1 MGKPFYYFGKCLFT
15 LGRPFFPTKVI
26 GKENIRE
33 SGKVIYASNHLSAI
47 DIPLI
52 QVHCPGY
59 RRYIGK
65 KEYGEKCVRRFLL
78 SHFGVIFID
87 RDKPE
92 LSVMR
97 QIFKVLDGGQI
108 VIFPEGT
115 RNHGDPKEMLEL
127 KTGLAVF
134 AAKSGAPVL
143 PVVIWRKPRILRKN
157 YMYIGEPV
165 VLSNRPRSNR
175 GRAKIPT
182 RGRYKKPKRQ
192 MIKIIVDV
200 FSGDNPQ
207 DLIKG
212 TADAV
217 NACPDVHIIMPGDPE
232 YLEAELADCSFDRSR
247 LEILPASEIIGND
260 ESPTAAMRQKKDSS
274 LVRGATL
281 LKNDPEAGG
290 MISAGSTGAILCCG
304 IFIVGR
310 IRGIDRP
317 ALAPLLPTAD
327 GGHVCLIDCGANA
340 DCRPQYLAQ
349 FALLGTGV
357 MQSIYGIEKPRVA
370 LVNVGEEDH
379 KGSALTNEAAN
390 LIKRMPVNFVGNMEA
405 QRPAQKHRG
414 YSAAVFG
421 ETARSCPPQRSRGN
435 GPRVCGTFRRGRHGK
450 SRL

>member
-1 MGKPFYYFGKCLFT
+1 MGKPLYYFGKCLFT

-165 VLSNRPRSNR
+165 VLPES
-175 GRAKIPT
+175 GRMPDAATAERLTEIYAYEFAKCRVI
-182 RGRYKKPKRQ
+182 
-192 MIKIIVDV
+192 
-200 FSGDNPQ
+200 
-207 DLIKG
+207 LE
-212 TADAV
+212 DAV
-217 NACPDVHIIMPGDPE
+217 ANK
-232 YLEAELADCSFDRSR
+232 RWKKKNR
-247 LEILPASEIIGND
+247 LPAGVKS
-260 ESPTAAMRQKKDSS
+260 
-274 LVRGATL
+274 
-281 LKNDPEAGG
+281 
-290 MISAGSTGAILCCG
+290 
-304 IFIVGR
+304 
-310 IRGIDRP
+310 P
-317 ALAPLLPTAD
+317 ALESWESENPD
-327 GGHVCLIDCGANA
+327 
-340 DCRPQYLAQ
+340 
-349 FALLGTGV
+349 
-357 MQSIYGIEKPRVA
+357 PRTIQKTEA
-370 LVNVGEEDH
+370 
-379 KGSALTNEAAN
+379 TND
-390 LIKRMPVNFVGNMEA
+390 
-405 QRPAQKHRG
+405 
-414 YSAAVFG
+414 
-421 ETARSCPPQRSRGN
+421 
-435 GPRVCGTFRRGRHGK
+435 
-450 SRL
+450 